1 MDMKKIILFLMM
13 LLWGQGAFAL
23 SVIRDSEIESTLTNY
38 VRQIFKAVNLP
49 PENAEIILINDPSIN
64 AFVAGGQTIFVHTG
78 LITSA
83 KSADDLVF
91 VLSHETGH
99 IVGGH
104 ITRGLAAMEK
114 AQTTAL
120 ISTLMGGLLAV
131 VAGRP
136 DAGIAVMLGSQSSAM
151 GSFAGYRQTEESSAD
166 RVAVDVVNKLGY
178 SMQGFTNV
186 MKEIQAQER
195 LNADEFQNYMR
206 THPMTGDRRQNLQ
219 RFVDK
224 AGPVKNDKNFTR
236 IKAKLAGFLWEPKL
250 VRLKYAGESADDIY
264 ARAIA
269 DYRDHKTDK
278 ALSALESLLKTE
290 PDNGYLYELKG
301 QFEFESGRLSSA
313 IKDYEKAVELLP
325 DAALIRISLAQS
337 LLERGAKGDAKTALD
352 HLNHATLTEA
362 DSPLVWQ
369 LMARAYAKMKQPAF
383 ADCAMAEFYLTTDKK
398 DRAIQMAERA
408 LKKLPENS
416 ACSMRMHD
424 ILDKKEKD

>member
-1 MDMKKIILFLMM
+1 MKKLILLFV
-13 LLWGQGAFAL
+13 LLLLGQGAQAL
-23 SVIRDSEIESTLTNY
+23 SVIRDSEIENTLTDY
-38 VRQIFKAVNLP
+38 VRQIFTAVNLP
-49 PENAEIILINDPSIN
+49 PENAEVVLLNDPSIN

-104 ITRGLAAMEK
+104 ITRGMAAMEK

-131 VAGRP
+131 VSGRP
-136 DAGIAVMLGSQSSAM
+136 DAGIAIMMGSQSSAL

-166 RVAVDVVNKLGY
+166 RVAVDVVKKLGY

-195 LNADEFQNYMR
+195 LNSDEEQNYLR
-206 THPMTGDRRQNLQ
+206 THPMTQDRRQNLQ

-224 AGPVKNDKNFTR
+224 SGPVKQDKKFSR
-236 IKAKLAGFLWEPKL
+236 IKAKLSGFLWDPKQ
-250 VRLKYAGESADDIY
+250 VYQYYTGQTSDDIY

-278 ALSALESLLKTE
+278 ALSTLENLIQTE

-301 QFEFESGRLSSA
+301 QFEFETGRLSPAVS
-313 IKDYEKAVELLP
+313 DYEKAVGLLP
-325 DAALIRISLAQS
+325 ESALIRISLAQS
-337 LLERGAKGDAKTALD
+337 LLERGKQGDAQQALD
-352 HLNHATLTEA
+352 HLTYATLRES

-369 LMARAYAKMKQPAF
+369 LMAKAYDRLKKPAF
-383 ADCAMAEFYLTTDKK
+383 ANCAMAEFYLTMDKGEK
-398 DRAIQMAERA
+398 AKEMAQKA
-408 LKKLPENS
+408 LKKLPKNS
-416 ACSMRMHD
+416 ACATRMHD
-424 ILDKKEKD
+424 ILDKKEDA

>member
-1 MDMKKIILFLMM
+1 MRKLILFLAL
-13 LLWGQGAFAL
+13 LLWTQGVCAL
-23 SVIRDSEIESTLTNY
+23 SVIRDSEIENTLTNY
-38 VRQIFKAVNLP
+38 VRQIFKTVNLP
-49 PENAEIILINDPSIN
+49 PENAEIVLINDPSIN

-104 ITRGLAAMEK
+104 ITRGMAAMEK

-166 RVAVDVVNKLGY
+166 RVAVDVVKKLGY

-206 THPMTGDRRQNLQ
+206 THPMTQDRRQNLQ
-219 RFVDK
+219 RFVDQ
-224 AGPVKNDKNFTR
+224 AGPVKKDKKFSR
-236 IKAKLAGFLWEPKL
+236 IKAKLSGFLLDPKQ
-250 VRLKYAGESADDIY
+250 VRQKYTGETPDDIY

-278 ALSALESLLKTE
+278 AISALDSLLKAE
-290 PDNGYLYELKG
+290 PNNGYLYELKG
-301 QFEFESGRLSSA
+301 QFEFETGRLSA
-313 IKDYEKAVELLP
+313 AVKDYERAVELLP
-325 DAALIRISLAQS
+325 DAALIRISYAQS
-337 LLERGAKGDAKTALD
+337 LLERGQKGDAEIALD
-352 HLNHATLTEA
+352 NLNHATLTES

-369 LMARAYAKMKQPAF
+369 LMAKAYDRLKQPAF
-383 ADCAMAEFYLTTDKK
+383 ASCAMAEFYLTSNNKP
-398 DRAIQMAERA
+398 RAIQMAEKA
-408 LKKLPENS
+408 LKDLPGNS
-416 ACSMRMHD
+416 PCTTRMHD
-424 ILDKKEKD
+424 ILDKKED

>member
-1 MDMKKIILFLMM
+1 MKKLLLFLVV
-13 LLWGQGAFAL
+13 LLWGYSACAL
-23 SVIRDSEIESTLTNY
+23 SVIRDSEIENTLTNY
-38 VRQIFKAVNLP
+38 VRQIFKVVHLP
-49 PENAEIILINDPSIN
+49 PENAEIVLINDPSIN
-64 AFVAGGQTIFVHTG
+64 AFVVGGQTIFVHTG

-104 ITRGLAAMEK
+104 ITRGMAAMEK

-151 GSFAGYRQTEESSAD
+151 GSFVGYRQTEESSAD
-166 RVAVDVVNKLGY
+166 RIAVDVVGKLGY
-178 SMQGFTNV
+178 SMQGFINV

-206 THPMTGDRRQNLQ
+206 THPMTQDRRQNLQ

-224 AGPVKNDKNFTR
+224 AGPVKNDKNFSR
-236 IKAKLAGFLWEPKL
+236 IKAKLSGFLLDPKQ
-250 VRLKYAGESADDIY
+250 VRQKYTGQTSDDIY

-269 DYRDHKTDK
+269 DYRDHKAEK
-278 ALSALESLLKTE
+278 ALSALQELLKIE
-290 PDNGYLYELKG
+290 FNNGYLYELKG
-301 QFEFESGRLSSA
+301 QFEFETGQLDRA
-313 IKDYEKAVELLP
+313 VKDYKRAVELLP
-325 DAALIRISLAQS
+325 DADLIRISYAQS
-337 LLERGAKGDAKTALD
+337 LLERGQKGDAEIALD
-352 HLNHATLTEA
+352 NLNHATLTEA

-369 LMARAYAKMKQPAF
+369 LMAKAYDRLKQPSF
-383 ADCAMAEFYLTTDKK
+383 ANCAMAEFYLTTNKK
-398 DRAIQMAERA
+398 PQALQMAEKA
-408 LKKLPENS
+408 LKDLPENS
-416 ACSMRMHD
+416 PCATRMHD
-424 ILDKKEKD
+424 ILDRKED

>member
-1 MDMKKIILFLMM
+1 MKKLILFLM
-13 LLWGQGAFAL
+13 LLLLGKNVFAL
-23 SVIRDSEIESTLTNY
+23 SVIRDSEIEDVLSNY
-38 VRQIFKAVNLP
+38 LHQIFKAVNLP
-49 PENAEIILINDPSIN
+49 PENAEVVLINDPSIN

-78 LITSA
+78 LITSS

-104 ITRGLAAMEK
+104 ITRGMAAMEK

-131 VAGRP
+131 AAGRP

-166 RVAVDVVNKLGY
+166 RVAVDVVKKLGY

-224 AGPVKNDKNFTR
+224 AGPTKNDKNFSR
-236 IKAKLAGFLWEPKL
+236 IKAKLSGFLWEPKQ
-250 VRLKYAGESADDIY
+250 VRQKYAGTSNDDLY

-269 DYRDHKTDK
+269 DYRDHKVDN
-278 ALSALESLLKTE
+278 ALKTLAGLIKSE
-290 PDNGYLYELKG
+290 PNNVYLYELKG
-301 QFEFESGRLSSA
+301 QFEFETGLLDA
-313 IKDYEKAVELLP
+313 AVADYKQAVQLLP
-325 DAALIRISLAQS
+325 DAALVRISYAQS
-337 LLERGAKGDAKTALD
+337 LLERGKSGDAEVALD
-352 HLNHATLTEA
+352 NLNHATLTES

-369 LMARAYAKMKQPAF
+369 LMAKAYDRLKKPAF
-383 ADCAMAEFYLTTDKK
+383 AKCAMAEFYLTTNKK
-398 DRAIQMAERA
+398 TQALQMAKKA
-408 LKKLPENS
+408 LKDLPETS
-416 ACSMRMHD
+416 SCATRMND
-424 ILDKKEKD
+424 ILDKQED

>member
-1 MDMKKIILFLMM
+1 MKKIILFLMM
-13 LLWGQGAFAL
+13 LLWGQGALAL
-23 SVIRDSEIESTLTNY
+23 SVIRDNEIENVLTNY

-166 RVAVDVVNKLGY
+166 RVAVDVVKKLGY

-206 THPMTGDRRQNLQ
+206 THPMTQDRRQNLQ

-224 AGPVKNDKNFTR
+224 AGPTKNDKSFSR
-236 IKAKLAGFLWEPKL
+236 IKAKLSGFLLDPKQ
-250 VRLKYAGESADDIY
+250 VRQKYAGNTSDDIY

-269 DYRDHKTDK
+269 DYRDHKVDK
-278 ALSALESLLKTE
+278 ALTALGDLLKIE
-290 PDNGYLYELKG
+290 PNNGYLYELKG
-301 QFEFESGRLSSA
+301 QFEFETGRLDLA
-313 IKDYEKAVELLP
+313 VKDYERAVELLP
-325 DAALIRISLAQS
+325 DAALIRISFAQS
-337 LLERGAKGDAKTALD
+337 LLERGKSGDAEIALD
-352 HLNHATLTEA
+352 NLNHATLTES

-369 LMARAYAKMKQPAF
+369 LMARAYDRLKQPAF
-383 ADCAMAEFYLTTDKK
+383 ASCAMAEFYLTTDKK
-398 DRAIQMAERA
+398 DKAVQMAEKS
-408 LKKLPENS
+408 LKDLPENS
-416 ACSMRMHD
+416 PCATRMHD
-424 ILDKKEKD
+424 ILDKKED

>member
-1 MDMKKIILFLMM
+1 MKKIFLLLCV
-13 LLWGQGAFAL
+13 LLWGSQAFAL
-23 SVIRDSEIESTLTNY
+23 SVIRDSEIEFVLTNY
-38 VRQIFKAVNLP
+38 ARQIFKTVHLP
-49 PENAEIILINDPSIN
+49 PENAEIVLINDPTIN

-104 ITRGLAAMEK
+104 ITRGMAAMEK

-166 RVAVDVVNKLGY
+166 RVAVDVVRKLGY

-195 LNADEFQNYMR
+195 LNADEYQNYLR
-206 THPMTGDRRQNLQ
+206 THPITQDRRQNLQ
-219 RFVDK
+219 RFTDK
-224 AGPVKNDKNFTR
+224 AGPVHQDKNFTR
-236 IKAKLAGFLWEPKL
+236 IKAKLAGFLWEPKQ
-250 VRLKYAGESADDIY
+250 VRSTYTGQSADDIY

-269 DYRDHKTDK
+269 DYHDHQTDK
-278 ALSALESLLKTE
+278 ALAALNSLLQKE
-290 PDNGYLYELKG
+290 PENAYLYELKG
-301 QFEFESGRLSSA
+301 QFEFETGRLSDA
-313 IKDYEKAVELLP
+313 VKDYEMAVQKAPE
-325 DAALIRISLAQS
+325 AALIRISLAQS
-337 LLERGAKGDAKTALD
+337 LLERDQKGDAKKALD
-352 HLNHATLTEA
+352 HLIHATLNEE

-369 LMARAYAKMKQPAF
+369 LMAKAYDRLKRPAF
-383 ADCAMAEFYLTTDKK
+383 ASCAMAEFYLTSNKK
-398 DRAIQMAERA
+398 EQA
-408 LKKLPENS
+408 LKMAKKALKDLPEESVCAN
-416 ACSMRMHD
+416 RMHD
-424 ILDKKEKD
+424 ILDQK

>member
-1 MDMKKIILFLMM
+1 MKKIILLVLL
-13 LLWGQGAFAL
+13 LLWGQSALAL

-38 VRQIFKAVNLP
+38 VRQIFQAVHLP

-91 VLSHETGH
+91 VLSLETGH

-104 ITRGLAAMEK
+104 ITRGMLAMEK

-151 GSFAGYRQTEESSAD
+151 GTFAGYRQTEESSAD
-166 RVAVDVVNKLGY
+166 RVAVDVVGKLGY

-195 LNADEFQNYMR
+195 LNADENQNYLR
-206 THPMTGDRRQNLQ
+206 THPMTQDRRQNLQ
-219 RFVDK
+219 RFVDM
-224 AGPVKNDKNFTR
+224 AGPVHNDKKFSR
-236 IKAKLAGFLWEPKL
+236 IKAKLSGFLWEPKQ
-250 VRLKYAGESADDIY
+250 VRQEYADNSSDALY

-269 DYRDHKTDK
+269 DYRDHKTNQ
-278 ALSALESLLKTE
+278 ALSALEKLIQDE

-301 QFEFESGRLSSA
+301 QFEFETGRLSAA
-313 IKDYEKAVELLP
+313 IKDYKKALDLLP

-337 LLERGAKGDAKTALD
+337 LLERGQKGDAEIALD
-352 HLNHATLTEA
+352 NLNHATLTEN

-369 LMARAYAKMKQPAF
+369 LMAKAYDRLKQPAF
-383 ADCAMAEFYLTTDKK
+383 ATCAMAEFYLTTNKK
-398 DRAIQMAERA
+398 TQAIQMAKKA
-408 LKKLPENS
+408 LKDLPKNS
-416 ACSMRMHD
+416 SCTLRMHD
-424 ILDKKEKD
+424 ILDQREDQ

>member
-1 MDMKKIILFLMM
+1 MKKIILILMI
-13 LLWGQGAFAL
+13 LLWGQGALAL
-23 SVIRDSEIESTLTNY
+23 SVIRDSEIENTLTNY
-38 VRQIFKAVNLP
+38 IQQIFEVVHLP
-49 PENAEIILINDPSIN
+49 PENAEVVLINDPSIN

-104 ITRGLAAMEK
+104 ITRGMAAMEQ

-151 GSFAGYRQTEESSAD
+151 GTFAGYRQTEESSAD

-206 THPMTGDRRQNLQ
+206 THPMTSDRRQNLQ

-224 AGPVKNDKNFTR
+224 AGPVKEDKNFTR

-250 VRLKYAGESADDIY
+250 VRLKYAGQTSDDIY

-290 PDNGYLYELKG
+290 SDNGYLYELKG
-301 QFEFESGRLSSA
+301 QFEFETGRLDAA
-313 IKDYEKAVELLP
+313 IKDYERAVELLP

-337 LLERGAKGDAKTALD
+337 LLERAAKGDAKNALD
-352 HLNHATLTEA
+352 HLNHATLTES

-369 LMARAYAKMKQPAF
+369 LMAKAYDRLKQPAF
-383 ADCAMAEFYLTTDKK
+383 AQCSMAEFYLTTDKR
-398 DRAIQMAERA
+398 DRALQMAKRA
-408 LKKLPENS
+408 LKDLPENS
-416 ACSMRMHD
+416 ACATRMHD
-424 ILDKKEKD
+424 ILAQKDD

>member
-1 MDMKKIILFLMM
+1 MKKIILFLMM
-13 LLWGQGAFAL
+13 LLWGQGALAL
-23 SVIRDSEIESTLTNY
+23 SVIRDNEIENVLTNY

-166 RVAVDVVNKLGY
+166 RVAVDVVKKLGY

-206 THPMTGDRRQNLQ
+206 THPMTQDRRQNLQ

-224 AGPVKNDKNFTR
+224 AGPTKNDKSFSR
-236 IKAKLAGFLWEPKL
+236 IKAKLSGFLLDPKQ
-250 VRLKYAGESADDIY
+250 VRQKYAGNTSDDIY

-269 DYRDHKTDK
+269 DYRDHKVDK
-278 ALSALESLLKTE
+278 ALTALGELLKIE
-290 PDNGYLYELKG
+290 PNNGYLYELKG
-301 QFEFESGRLSSA
+301 QFEFETGRLDLA
-313 IKDYEKAVELLP
+313 VKDYERAVELLP
-325 DAALIRISLAQS
+325 DAALIRISFAQS
-337 LLERGAKGDAKTALD
+337 LLERGKSGDAEIALD
-352 HLNHATLTEA
+352 NLNHATLTES

-369 LMARAYAKMKQPAF
+369 LMARAYDRLKQPAF
-383 ADCAMAEFYLTTDKK
+383 ASCAMAEFYLTTDKK
-398 DRAIQMAERA
+398 DKAVQMAEKS
-408 LKKLPENS
+408 LKDLPENS
-416 ACSMRMHD
+416 PCATRMHD
-424 ILDKKEKD
+424 ILDKKED

>member
-1 MDMKKIILFLMM
+1 MGMKKIILFLVM
-13 LLWGQGAFAL
+13 LLWGQGSFAL
-23 SVIRDSEIESTLTNY
+23 SVIRDSEIENVLTNY
-38 VRQIFKAVNLP
+38 VRQIFEAVKLP
-49 PENAEIILINDPSIN
+49 PENAEIVLINDPSIN

-166 RVAVDVVNKLGY
+166 RVAVDVVKKLGY

-206 THPMTGDRRQNLQ
+206 THPMTRDRRQNLQ

-224 AGPVKNDKNFTR
+224 AGPVKNDKNFPR

-250 VRLKYAGESADDIY
+250 VRLKYAGSTPDDIY

-278 ALSALESLLKTE
+278 ALLALEDLLKNE
-290 PDNGYLYELKG
+290 PNNGYLYELKG
-301 QFEFESGRLSSA
+301 QFEFETGRLDLA
-313 IKDYEKAVELLP
+313 VKDYERAVELLP
-325 DAALIRISLAQS
+325 EADLTRISYAQS
-337 LLERGAKGDAKTALD
+337 LLERGQKGDAEKALD
-352 HLNHATLTEA
+352 NLIHATLTES

-369 LMARAYAKMKQPAF
+369 LMAKAYDRLKQPAF
-383 ADCAMAEFYLTTDKK
+383 ALCSMAEFYLATDNKT
-398 DRAIQMAERA
+398 RAIQMAERA
-408 LKKLPENS
+408 LEDLPENS
-416 ACSMRMHD
+416 SCAMRMHD
-424 ILDKKEKD
+424 ILDKKED